1 VDRAISRAIGVFML
15 SNSEF
20 KLMKF
25 NSRILPAR
33 WIILLCIAAAIYAAL
48 VAAYLVVETGK
59 PLGSRDY
66 HQFWYAGQFIIQE
79 RDPYEAFFAGEK
91 PDLPIHY
98 ADGVTVSQYP
108 VAQADLEIT
117 PSNTPAMLLALT
129 PFSFFSWW
137 TAKWAF
143 LILNILLMVATGWL
157 AIRHVPFGG
166 VKLPRIQELLI
177 FLIYFDFSATRI
189 AIENGQTTLLVFL
202 LMMIALIFSK
212 RAWYIAG
219 LALGLA
225 LSKYS
230 LSLPIFLFFLY
241 QRNFKALVLAV
252 TVQLAGIAGMAALS
266 GGTPVTIVKE
276 NIMLFFRLFDQPG
289 VHLSRWFEFISDNH
303 FMTLIPSLLMTA
315 LIFIPMFLWLQ
326 RAPRGTVEQEEIR
339 DFHVLTILF
348 IWTLLVAYHRMYDTL
363 ILIFFVIL
371 IFKGLA
377 RPGIWE
383 LSNRGRN
390 ALLAFMAV
398 FIPLIL
404 ILPARI
410 VDLLLPF
417 YYGRVGDFIT
427 TILLVAMLAI
437 SMILLWRYLHNMRLK
452 ITQKETDSHELRN
465 DPYRDTQPRWAHH
478 S

>member
-1 VDRAISRAIGVFML
+1 
-15 SNSEF
+15 
-20 KLMKF
+20 MKF
-25 NSRILPAR
+25 NTRILPAR
-33 WIILLCIAAAIYAAL
+33 WIIFFCVAAAIYAFS
-48 VAAYLVVETGK
+48 VAAYLFIETGK

-66 HQFWYAGQFIIQE
+66 HQFWYAGQFIIQD
-79 RDPYEAFFAGEK
+79 RDPYEAFFGGEK

-98 ADGVTVSQYP
+98 ADGITVSRYP
-108 VAQADLEIT
+108 VAQYDLEIT

-129 PFSFFSWW
+129 PLSFFSWW
-137 TAKWAF
+137 TAKWSF
-143 LILNILLMVATGWL
+143 LAINIILMLVTGWM

-202 LMMIALIFSK
+202 LMMVALIFAK
-212 RAWYIAG
+212 RSWYISG

-230 LSLPIFLFFLY
+230 LSIPVFLFFLY
-241 QRNFKALVLAV
+241 QKNYKALLLAV
-252 TVQLAGIAGMAALS
+252 AVQFTGVIGMAAVS
-266 GGTPVTIVKE
+266 GGTPLKIIQE

-289 VHLSRWFEFISDNH
+289 VHLSRWFEFISNNH
-303 FMTLIPSLLMTA
+303 FMTLIPSLFMTA

-326 RAPRGTVEQEEIR
+326 KAPRGTMEQEQIR
-339 DFHVLTILF
+339 DFHMLTVLF
-348 IWTLLVAYHRMYDTL
+348 IWTILVAYHRLYDTL

-371 IFKGLA
+371 VFKGLA
-377 RPGIWE
+377 RPGIWK
-383 LSNRGRN
+383 LSQRGRN
-390 ALLAFMAV
+390 MLLAFMAV

-417 YYGRVGDFIT
+417 YYGRVSDFIT
-427 TILLVAMLAI
+427 TILLVIMLAI
-437 SMILLWRYLHNMRLK
+437 SMFLLRRYLKRM
-452 ITQKETDSHELRN
+452 QAETIPRVSGLRDRN
-465 DPYRDTQPRWAHH
+465 GMLLEPHH
-478 S
+478 QTG

>member
-1 VDRAISRAIGVFML
+1 
-15 SNSEF
+15 
-20 KLMKF
+20 MKF
-25 NSRILPAR
+25 NTRILPAR
-33 WIILLCIAAAIYAAL
+33 WITFLCVAAAIYAVS
-48 VAAYLVVETGK
+48 VAAYLVIETGK

-79 RDPYEAFFAGEK
+79 HDPYEAFFAEEK
-91 PDLPIHY
+91 PKLPIHY
-98 ADGVTVSQYP
+98 ADGVTVSHYP
-108 VAQADLEIT
+108 VAQEDLEIT

-129 PFSFFSWW
+129 PFSFFSWR
-137 TAKWAF
+137 TAKWSF
-143 LILNILLMVATGWL
+143 LILNVILMLVTGWL
-157 AIRHVPFGG
+157 AIRRVPFGG

-202 LMMIALIFSK
+202 LMMVALIFSK

-241 QRNFKALVLAV
+241 QKNFKALLLAV
-252 TVQLAGIAGMAALS
+252 AVQLTGVIGMAAVS
-266 GGTPVTIVKE
+266 GGTPFKIVEE
-276 NIMLFFRLFDQPG
+276 NILLFFRLFDQPG
-289 VHLSRWFEFISDNH
+289 VHLSRWFEFISRNH
-303 FMTLIPSLLMTA
+303 FMTLIPSLIMTA
-315 LIFIPMFLWLQ
+315 LIFIPMFFWLQ
-326 RAPRGTVEQEEIR
+326 RAPRGTVDQEEIR
-339 DFHVLTILF
+339 DFHVLTVLF
-348 IWTLLVAYHRMYDTL
+348 IWTILVAYHRLYDTL

-371 IFKGLA
+371 VFKGLA
-377 RPGIWE
+377 RQGIWE
-383 LSNRGRN
+383 LSRRGRN

-417 YYGRVGDFIT
+417 YYGRVSDFIT
-427 TILLVAMLAI
+427 TILLVIMLVI
-437 SMILLWRYLHNMRLK
+437 SMFLLRRYLQNMQLK
-452 ITQKETDSHELRN
+452 ITHKETESHELRN
-465 DPYRDTQPRWAHH
+465 DPYPDTQPRWAHH

>member
-1 VDRAISRAIGVFML
+1 
-15 SNSEF
+15 
-20 KLMKF
+20 MKF
-25 NSRILPAR
+25 NTLILPVR
-33 WIILLCIAAAIYAAL
+33 WITFLCVVAAIYAVS
-48 VAAYLVVETGK
+48 VAAYLVIETGK

-79 RDPYEAFFAGEK
+79 HDPYEAFFAGEK
-91 PDLPIHY
+91 PKLPIHY
-98 ADGVTVSQYP
+98 ADGVTVRQYP
-108 VAQADLEIT
+108 VAQEDLEIT
-117 PSNTPAMLLALT
+117 PSNTPVMLLALT

-137 TAKWAF
+137 TAKWFF
-143 LILNILLMVATGWL
+143 LILNVILVLVTGWL

-202 LMMIALIFSK
+202 LMMVAIIFSK
-212 RAWYIAG
+212 RAWCISG

-230 LSLPIFLFFLY
+230 LSIPVFLFFIY
-241 QRNFKALVLAV
+241 QKNYRALLLAV
-252 TVQLAGIAGMAALS
+252 IVQLAGIAGMAASS
-266 GGTPVTIVKE
+266 GSPPVKIIQE

-289 VHLSRWFEFISDNH
+289 VHLSRWFEFISSNH

-315 LIFIPMFLWLQ
+315 LIFIPILLWLQ
-326 RAPRGTVEQEEIR
+326 RTPRGTVAQEEIR
-339 DFHVLTILF
+339 DFHVLTVLF
-348 IWTLLVAYHRMYDTL
+348 IWTMLVAYHRLYDTL
-363 ILIFFVIL
+363 ILIFFVVL
-371 IFKGLA
+371 VFKGLA
-377 RPGIWE
+377 RPGIWS
-383 LSNRGRN
+383 LSDHGRN
-390 ALLAFMAV
+390 ALVAFMAV

-417 YYGRVGDFIT
+417 YYGKVSDFIT
-427 TILLVAMLAI
+427 TILLVIMLAI
-437 SMILLWRYLHNMRLK
+437 SMFLLWRYLQNMQLI
-452 ITQKETDSHELRN
+452 ITHKETDSHELRN
-465 DPYRDTQPRWAHH
+465 DPHRDTQPRWAHH

>member
-1 VDRAISRAIGVFML
+1 
-15 SNSEF
+15 
-20 KLMKF
+20 MKF
-25 NSRILPAR
+25 NTRILPAR
-33 WIILLCIAAAIYAAL
+33 WIIFFCVAAAIYAVS
-48 VAAYLVVETGK
+48 VAAYLFIETGK

-66 HQFWYAGQFIIQE
+66 HQFWYAGQFIIQDN
-79 RDPYEAFFAGEK
+79 DPYEAFFAGEK
-91 PDLPIHY
+91 PDLPIQY

-108 VAQADLEIT
+108 VAQYDLEIT

-137 TAKWAF
+137 TAKWSF
-143 LILNILLMVATGWL
+143 LVINILLMLGTGWM
-157 AIRHVPFGG
+157 AIRYVPFGG
-166 VKLPRIQELLI
+166 VKLSRLQELLI

-212 RAWYIAG
+212 RAWYVAG

-230 LSLPIFLFFLY
+230 LSIPVFLFFLY
-241 QRNFKALVLAV
+241 QKNFKALLLAV
-252 TVQLAGIAGMAALS
+252 AVQLAGVIGMAGVS
-266 GGTPVTIVKE
+266 GGTPFRVIEE

-303 FMTLIPSLLMTA
+303 FMTIIPSLLMTA

-326 RAPRGTVEQEEIR
+326 RTPHGTEEQKEIR
-339 DFHVLTILF
+339 NFHVLTVLF
-348 IWTLLVAYHRMYDTL
+348 IWTILVAYHRLYDTL

-371 IFKGLA
+371 VFKGLA

-383 LSNRGRN
+383 LSQRGRN
-390 ALLAFMAV
+390 MLLAFMAV

-410 VDLLLPF
+410 VDFLLPF
-417 YYGRVGDFIT
+417 YYGRVSDFVT
-427 TILLVAMLAI
+427 TSLLVIMLAI
-437 SMILLWRYLHNMRLK
+437 SMFLLRRYLKRIHG
-452 ITQKETDSHELRN
+452 ETIPRARGLRDGN
-465 DPYRDTQPRWAHH
+465 GMLLEAHQQTGRTA
-478 S
+478 SMYNRPSLIMNKQQGQSSR